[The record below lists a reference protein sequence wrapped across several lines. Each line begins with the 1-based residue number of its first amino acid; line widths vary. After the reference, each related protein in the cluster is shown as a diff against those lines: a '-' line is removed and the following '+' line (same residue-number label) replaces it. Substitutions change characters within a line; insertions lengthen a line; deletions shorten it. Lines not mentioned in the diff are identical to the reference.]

1 MTFDIST
8 LGVSS
13 IGWEPDEDSQVSRV
27 LSSFGISNIDLTPT
41 KYFAWNADNALA
53 LAAEQRDFWESRNFQ
68 IRGVQSLLFGAPK
81 WNILN
86 KEDWKNL
93 YQHFETVFSVTE
105 ALGARY
111 LVFGSPANRRLEGL
125 SKPEAFKIAEEF
137 FSGLAKVMQGRD
149 LELTIE
155 ANPERYG
162 CDFITSTFETAAL
175 VTRIGSPNITSQ
187 LDLGTC
193 LINSE
198 DLGELE
204 SIAGNLGYVHLS
216 TLDLKPLHLEPNKLV
231 RDYLLAPFAGNKS
244 TIEQKSELGAGA
256 ESIASTI
263 DWLLDQIDYQTGS
276 SLG

>member
-1 MTFDIST
+1 MTFEISN

-13 IGWEPDEDSQVSRV
+13 IGWEPDEDLQVSGV

-53 LAAEQRDFWESRNFQ
+53 LSAERRDFWESRNIH

-81 WNILN
+81 WNIL
-86 KEDWKNL
+86 KKKDWKNL

-125 SKPEAFKIAEEF
+125 SKHEAFEVAEEF
-137 FSGLAKVMQGRD
+137 FSGLAKLMQGRE

-175 VTRIGSPNITSQ
+175 ITRIGSPNITSQ

-193 LINSE
+193 LINFE
-198 DLGELE
+198 DLGELK
-204 SIAGNLGYVHLS
+204 SIAGNFGYVHLS

-231 RDYLLAPFAGNKS
+231 RQYLLDPFAGNKF
-244 TIEQKSELGAGA
+244 TIEQKSALGAGA

-263 DWLLDQIDYQTGS
+263 DWLLEQIDYQTGVS
-276 SLG
+276 ID